1 MQHGADVGV
10 DPCLSIFYHHRYYP
24 YRYHGHYIIIIITI
38 TAGFT
43 DTTIVIGDT
52 VEERQR
58 TSFLR
63 WKGRNAHAAAFLRRF
78 GSPW

>member
-24 YRYHGHYIIIIITI
+24 YRYHGHYIIIIIIITI
-38 TAGFT
+38 TA
-43 DTTIVIGDT
+43 TIAIGDT